1 MKWGHSLKSGP
12 ETWDPRPETRDPET
26 WDPRHGTLRHWTLR
40 AEVMGTKTKFVAMK
54 ASLPIRESHFA
65 VRFTTKYKKVESQVN
80 TTIQDPDVSAIIS
93 AATIIQ

>member
-1 MKWGHSLKSGP
+1 
-12 ETWDPRPETRDPET
+12 
-26 WDPRHGTLRHWTLR
+26 
-40 AEVMGTKTKFVAMK
+40 MGTKTKFVAMK

-80 TTIQDPDVSAIIS
+80 TIIQDPDVSAIIS